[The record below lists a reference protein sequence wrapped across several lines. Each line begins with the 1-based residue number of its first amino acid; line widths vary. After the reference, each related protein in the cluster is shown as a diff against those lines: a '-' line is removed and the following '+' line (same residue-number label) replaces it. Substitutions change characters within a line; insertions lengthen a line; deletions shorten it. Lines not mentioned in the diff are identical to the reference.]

1 MLIDRSRST
10 YSLIARERVV
20 FSKEKHTVA
29 RLGLSH
35 RNARAVPVS
44 FLYFLLLIIIEA
56 TGTQRCSKCYLVL
69 GETLDD
75 NSGNRHIRA
84 VLGLRLFYVLVA
96 ECRHGFESLVRSPF
110 FVDGYFS
117 MGQEERRS
125 GAGGEDDDEH
135 ELTTFERRARARR

>member
-44 FLYFLLLIIIEA
+44 FLHFLLLIIIEA

-69 GETLDD
+69 GETLDH
-75 NSGNRHIRA
+75 NSGHRHIRA
-84 VLGLRLFYVLVA
+84 VLGIRLFYVLVA
-96 ECRHGFESLVRSPF
+96 ECRHGFESLVHFDLSLFISQTIVLPGHGKGLMLRSSRGR
-110 FVDGYFS
+110 D
-117 MGQEERRS
+117 
-125 GAGGEDDDEH
+125 
-135 ELTTFERRARARR
+135 T